1 MGRHAR
7 THTCICQSS
16 LRTPQPHSVQQSR
29 HSCCCSTAFLNEFYM
44 FSALPLC
51 FLCTPSGDGR
61 RKVGSMQIPVNV
73 KVFAFTLH
81 TPTHICTHSVGMCTV
96 YINTRLVDFWLLL
109 CLLLSF
115 SLSQL
120 VVYAEDGRDSE
131 VGWAWSWS
139 CSVCL
144 LLHLAAGEANV
155 ITMKLTFICIAKLLF
170 TFALPTLRRGNKYI
184 CINYAI
190 NLRFQL
196 QISLKITI

>member
-1 MGRHAR
+1 MHTYVRVALGPLTGSFGPAISTQLLLFHSFPQWILHVFCLTALFFMHALWRRQAESRQHANTSESHSICLYPTHTR
-7 THTCICQSS
+7 TH
-16 LRTPQPHSVQQSR
+16 
-29 HSCCCSTAFLNEFYM
+29 
-44 FSALPLC
+44 
-51 FLCTPSGDGR
+51 
-61 RKVGSMQIPVNV
+61 
-73 KVFAFTLH
+73 
-81 TPTHICTHSVGMCTV
+81 THICTHSVGMCTV
-96 YINTRLVDFWLLL
+96 YINTRLVDFWFLL
-109 CLLLSF
+109 CLLRSF

-184 CINYAI
+184 CISYAI

-196 QISLKITI
+196 QISRKITI